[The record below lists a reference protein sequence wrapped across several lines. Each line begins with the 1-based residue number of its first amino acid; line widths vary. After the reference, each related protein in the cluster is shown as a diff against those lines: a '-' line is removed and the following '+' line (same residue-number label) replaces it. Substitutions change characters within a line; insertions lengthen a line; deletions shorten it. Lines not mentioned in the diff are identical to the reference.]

1 MKTMYLLPM
10 LLADDTHKKVLTPY
24 AIDVIKELK
33 VLFVENIK
41 TTRRFLSSL
50 KLGIVIDEVEFIEIN
65 QDSKFDEMFAIIYSL
80 KVNAGIISEAGCS
93 GIADPGALI
102 VEVAHQLQWNVEP
115 LVGPNSIL
123 LALMASGFNGQS
135 FAFHGYL
142 PIKELEREK
151 KIKFLEREAASK
163 KQTQIFMETPYR
175 NNQILASLLKNLS
188 PSTRL
193 CIASDITS
201 EQEYI
206 KTKSIQ
212 SWRSGALPDINKKP
226 TIFLIY

>member
-1 MKTMYLLPM
+1 M
-10 LLADDTHKKVLTPY
+10 LLADNTHQKVLTPY
-24 AIDVIKELK
+24 AIDVIKDIK
-33 VLFVENIK
+33 VFFVENIK
-41 TTRRFLSSL
+41 TTRRFISSL
-50 KLGIVIDEVEFIEIN
+50 KLGIEIDDLRFIEIN
-65 QDSKFDEMFAIIYSL
+65 QDSKFDEIFSIIYPL
-80 KVNAGIISEAGCS
+80 NVNAGIISEAGCS

-102 VEVAHQLQWNVEP
+102 IEVAHQLHWKVEP

-175 NNQILASLLKNLS
+175 NNQILSSLLKNLS

-201 EQEYI
+201 EQEFI

-212 SWRSGALPDINKKP
+212 SWRSGVLPDINKKP

>member
-1 MKTMYLLPM
+1 M
-10 LLADDTHKKVLTPY
+10 LLADNTHQKVLTPY
-24 AIDVIKELK
+24 AIDVLKDIK
-33 VLFVENIK
+33 VFFVENIK
-41 TTRRFLSSL
+41 TTRRFISSL
-50 KLGIVIDEVEFIEIN
+50 KLGIEIDDLIFFEIN
-65 QDSKFDEMFAIIYSL
+65 QDSKFDEIFSIIYPL
-80 KVNAGIISEAGCS
+80 NVNAGIISEAGCS

-102 VEVAHQLQWNVEP
+102 IEVAHQLHWKVEP
-115 LVGPNSIL
+115 LVGPSSIL

-175 NNQILASLLKNLS
+175 NNQILSSLLKNLS

-201 EQEYI
+201 EQEFI

-212 SWRSGALPDINKKP
+212 SWRSGPLPDINKKP

>member
-1 MKTMYLLPM
+1 M

-33 VLFVENIK
+33 VFFVENIK

>member
-1 MKTMYLLPM
+1 M

-24 AIDVIKELK
+24 AIDVIKEVK
-33 VLFVENIK
+33 VFFVENIK

-50 KLGIVIDEVEFIEIN
+50 KLGIVIDDVEFIEIN
-65 QDSKFDEMFAIIYSL
+65 QDSKFDEIFAIIYSL

>member
-1 MKTMYLLPM
+1 M
-10 LLADDTHKKVLTPY
+10 LLADNTHQKVLTPY
-24 AIDVIKELK
+24 AIDVIKDIK
-33 VLFVENIK
+33 VFFVENIK
-41 TTRRFLSSL
+41 TTRRFISSL
-50 KLGIVIDEVEFIEIN
+50 KLGIEIDDLRFFEIN
-65 QDSKFDEMFAIIYSL
+65 QDSKFDEIFSIIYPL
-80 KVNAGIISEAGCS
+80 NVNAGIISEAGCS

-102 VEVAHQLQWNVEP
+102 IEVAHQLHWKVEP
-115 LVGPNSIL
+115 LVGPSSIL

-175 NNQILASLLKNLS
+175 NNQILSSLLKNLS

-201 EQEYI
+201 EQEFI

-212 SWRSGALPDINKKP
+212 SWRSGPLPDINKKP